1 MPPKSFILK
10 RLIIDIG
17 NTFSKIAVFSES
29 EIIFLDKT
37 ENLTIEYLKKVIE
50 SNYGINSA
58 VISAVKDYP
67 KEINDFLRS
76 GFFTLII
83 DSETKLPFT
92 NGYKTPETLGKDRI
106 ALAAGGLKR
115 FKGENILIIDAGTTI
130 TYDFVNSEKTYLG
143 GAISPGVKMR
153 FKALNNFTGKL
164 PLINDMNDN
173 VDLIGFNTKTSIQ
186 SGVLNGVL
194 KEIDG
199 IIDEYK
205 LRFNNLKVLITG
217 GDHIYFVKKLK
228 NSIFATPNLVLEGL
242 NEILIFNEGN

>member
-1 MPPKSFILK
+1 LPPKSFILK

-29 EIIFLDKT
+29 ELIFLEKT
-37 ENLTIEYLKKVIE
+37 ERLTKSYLEKIIELNE
-50 SNYGINSA
+50 DINST

-67 KEINDFLRS
+67 EEINDFLKS
-76 GFFTLII
+76 KFYTLII

-92 NGYKTPETLGKDRI
+92 NGYKTPGTLGKDRI

-130 TYDFVNSEKTYLG
+130 TFDFVNSEKIYLG

-164 PLINDMNDN
+164 PLIDETND
-173 VDLIGFNTKTSIQ
+173 VDLIGFDTKTSIQ
-186 SGVLNGVL
+186 SGVMNGVL

-205 LRFNNLKVLITG
+205 LRFKNLKVLITG

-228 NSIFATPNLVLEGL
+228 NSIFAAPNLVLEGL
-242 NEILIFNEGN
+242 NKILIFNEGN